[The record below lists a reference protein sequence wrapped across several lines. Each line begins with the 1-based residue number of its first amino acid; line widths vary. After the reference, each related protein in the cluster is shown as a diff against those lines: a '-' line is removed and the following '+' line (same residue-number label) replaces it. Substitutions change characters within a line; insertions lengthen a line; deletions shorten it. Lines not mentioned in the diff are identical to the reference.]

1 MIDRYNVLVLIF
13 VRNPFKLLVL
23 KRADFPVGVF
33 QPVSGGVEL
42 GEEHIETVVREVYEE
57 TLISDYLNIYD
68 LDYSFTFEVNGE
80 MGKRKMKDTC
90 FAMEVKDEL
99 RITISEEHSEYE
111 WCNIDKAMELLTFEE
126 NKIVLTK
133 LLNIIKS

>member
-80 MGKRKMKDTC
+80 MGKRKMK
-90 FAMEVKDEL
+90 VKDEL